1 MKTVKFL
8 FAFLVISACLIN
20 IQAATNINNAPFFQE
35 KFTKDRVWDAQ
46 RSPAYPIAGRNWTIS
61 GLKAALEANGSAINW
76 GTGRY
81 LRFVAEADIFK
92 SANSLLDDISNSYKY
107 NVVLKLYENNG
118 TLVKIVSRWGRII
131 GIGDKGFIYEAE
143 GRYGSFFSA
152 SDLNASAVVTYKPGI
167 TKVSKL
173 SELVNTSDLS
183 KGTEIKVAET
193 PKNISST
200 AFFNTK
206 FTKGKVWDAQRSPAY
221 PVVGQ
226 DWTISGLKIAL
237 EANGSAINWG
247 TERYLMFV
255 AEADN
260 AKTAISLVDDINN
273 NGTKYKISLKL
284 FESNGT
290 LVKVVSGWGKIIGIG
305 DKGFMYEAEGR
316 YGSFFSMSDQTASA
330 VTTYKPSLA
339 NTTKLSEIAKLTT
352 NTIVVKQDPVTTQT
366 TPETAPVQKCNF
378 KVIYNNTDMLFQEVS
393 GLDSE
398 AQQIEYKQGN
408 SPALSVVKMPGITK
422 MGNVILKKGIFK
434 TTGQKSDCYELLSKS
449 NTSKSTI
456 VICLMDE
463 NGSVSMKWSLKNA
476 WINKMTGIGNSPD
489 DLTVESIE
497 IAHEG
502 ITMESK

>member
-131 GIGDKGFIYEAE
+131 GIGDKGF
-143 GRYGSFFSA
+143 
-152 SDLNASAVVTYKPGI
+152 
-167 TKVSKL
+167 
-173 SELVNTSDLS
+173 
-183 KGTEIKVAET
+183 
-193 PKNISST
+193 
-200 AFFNTK
+200 
-206 FTKGKVWDAQRSPAY
+206 
-221 PVVGQ
+221 
-226 DWTISGLKIAL
+226 
-237 EANGSAINWG
+237 
-247 TERYLMFV
+247 
-255 AEADN
+255 
-260 AKTAISLVDDINN
+260 
-273 NGTKYKISLKL
+273 
-284 FESNGT
+284 
-290 LVKVVSGWGKIIGIG
+290 
-305 DKGFMYEAEGR
+305 MYEAEGR

-339 NTTKLSEIAKLTT
+339 NATKLSEIAKLTT

-366 TPETAPVQKCNF
+366 TLETAPVQKCNF

-434 TTGQKSDCYELLSKS
+434 TIGQKSDCYELLSKS